1 MKSQDAK
8 KAAEALLEQGVGTKD
23 QYLKAVP
30 MVFEMQRAIKST
42 RDWLSLLVD
51 VGRQLGEAAAAYA
64 LDHATAL
71 DEPLAERRQGVRS
84 GTVDIGGKTYRLT
97 LSLDDA
103 KRMSGGNLTQEF
115 LARLP
120 SEWTAEKLELK
131 QSALK
136 GMSAE
141 ELAQHD
147 LHRDVKRVW
156 SVAEA

>member
-42 RDWLSLLVD
+42 RDWLSLLLD
-51 VGRQLGEAAAAYA
+51 VGKQLSEAAAAYA
-64 LDHATAL
+64 VDHATAL
-71 DEPLAERRQGVRS
+71 DEPLAERKQGVRS

-120 SEWTAEKLELK
+120 AEWTAEKLELK